1 LRKTTNTLVLKIE
14 KTTFLNSDFEGY
26 LQALFGKDF
35 SELSAASLSRLFDDF
50 IDEKIYSHAAKKQ
63 AISLTVEEQKQYL
76 AKLSRES
83 LHEQGKSPVNSEE
96 FAVHLDRLRI
106 EKYMAQ
112 QVQDIEVTEEE
123 VKEYY
128 EQHKREFLKPERV
141 KVSQILLKTED
152 KAIEVLDRV
161 KNAEEETFRSVAREE
176 SKGVEA
182 TKGGEMGIFEMG
194 QLPFEM
200 EKVIFALMTGEV
212 SQVVES
218 AYGFHIFRLDDK
230 LEPELVSEEQVV
242 SEIRMKIMNQKI
254 KQSLLEHLNGL
265 KQQITW
271 SSYPSNLSFEYQ
283 RKSHGE
289 I

>member
-1 LRKTTNTLVLKIE
+1 M
-14 KTTFLNSDFEGY
+14 
-26 LQALFGKDF
+26 
-35 SELSAASLSRLFDDF
+35 
-50 IDEKIYSHAAKKQ
+50 
-63 AISLTVEEQKQYL
+63 TVEEQKLYL

-83 LHEQGKSPVNSEE
+83 LHEQGKDSVSPEE
-96 FAVHLDRLRI
+96 FTAHLDRLRI

-112 QVQDIEVTEEE
+112 QVQDIDVTEGE

-152 KAIEVLDRV
+152 KAIEVLEKV
-161 KNAEEETFRSVAREE
+161 KNSSEETFRAVARKE

-182 TKGGEMGIFEMG
+182 AKGGEMGIFEMG

-200 EKVIFALMTGEV
+200 EKVIFALMTGEI
-212 SQVVES
+212 SPVVES
-218 AYGFHIFRLDDK
+218 AYGYHIFRLDQK
-230 LEPELVSEEQVV
+230 YEPELVSEEQVI

-254 KQSLLEHLNGL
+254 KQALLEHLNGL
-265 KQQITW
+265 KGQFTW

-283 RKSHGE
+283 RKSHE
-289 I
+289 EM